1 MRKFTKILESA
12 ESEEVLDIKDVLID
26 FQDMGF
32 DIKVEDVN
40 GLYKIEMR
48 CEERLDWMECVR
60 DLSVAD
66 QRLQDMGF
74 EYVSAKSIKFA
85 YYQNDSEISISYKKK
100 GVAISEEGIS
110 GIKQFRSYCESV
122 LGVYGMQGRWRDQD
136 GDGAHW
142 FRINTGS
149 EEGFPRAP
157 KDCYGWEI
165 ELNAERKNAQEYE
178 QAIEDFAAQYPGYED
193 FLKKLAKRRLNWDLL
208 WDRQSSNKE
217 CNQMKF
223 DKEGIDAVKKLL
235 EIAKKF
241 PEKIEI
247 VKP

>member
-12 ESEEVLDIKDVLID
+12 EKEEVLEIKGILLD

-32 DIKVEDVN
+32 EI
-40 GLYKIEMR
+40 KIEELNGVYEIEMH
-48 CEERLDWMECVR
+48 CKERLDWMECVR
-60 DLSVAD
+60 DLWTAD
-66 QRLQDMGF
+66 QRLQDSGF
-74 EYVSAKSIKFA
+74 EYLSSKSIKFGD
-85 YYQNDSEISISYKKK
+85 YGNNSEIKMAYKKK
-100 GVAISEEGIS
+100 DIALSEDSIS
-110 GIKQFRSYCESV
+110 GYSQFRSYCENV
-122 LGVYGMQGRWRDQD
+122 LGVYGMQGKLQGEG
-136 GDGAHW
+136 GDNRHW

-149 EEGFPRAP
+149 EQGFPNAP
-157 KDCYGWEI
+157 EAYGWEI
-165 ELNAERKNAQEYE
+165 ELNAERSQPEKYE

-208 WDRQSSNKE
+208 WGRPTSNKE